1 MRSKELYSGLER
13 SAHRALL
20 HAVGFTK
27 EDFGKPII
35 AVVNSWNEI
44 VPGHYH
50 LRELAKVVKSGIRE
64 SGGIPVE
71 FNTIAICDGLCQG
84 HIGMRYPL
92 PSREII
98 ADSIELMVE
107 SHRFDAMVML
117 CSCDKIVPAHIMASL
132 RIDIPTIIVT
142 GGPMYPG
149 KYRENEEITLT
160 SMREFI
166 GQTKRGDISQ
176 DELAEIEQCALPGP
190 GSCAMM
196 GTANTMSCIAEVL
209 GMTLP
214 GCGTAHAQGTK
225 KIRMARQ
232 SGSRIVEMVNE
243 NLIPSNII
251 SEAAIDNATTVAMAI
266 GGSTN
271 IALHIPAIAYE
282 AGFNFPFKK
291 LDRISKSTPHICNI
305 VPSGKY
311 SLLRLEEAGGIPAV
325 IKELGGRIDTNVATV
340 TGRTMGENIELAQV
354 LDKDVITPINSPL
367 HHEGS
372 LAILYGNLAPDGAVV
387 KQSGVNEK
395 MMIHKGPARIFIS
408 MEDAVDALM
417 MDKIKS
423 GDVIVIR
430 YEGPKGGPGMREMHM
445 VTSILMGLGLGN
457 SVALV
462 TDGRFSGSTRG
473 PCIGYVSPEAFVGGP
488 IGLVEEGDIIEID
501 IPSRKLHLDVTDT
514 ELSARSNNFKPLKKE
529 CSKFLMRYSLLVK
542 SADKGAVLANKI

>member
-1 MRSKELYSGLER
+1 MRSKELYTGLER

-20 HAVGFTK
+20 HAVGFSK

-50 LRELAKVVKSGIRE
+50 LRELAVSVKDGIRE
-64 SGGIPVE
+64 AGGIPIE

-107 SHRFDAMVML
+107 SHRFDAMVMM

-132 RIDIPTIIVT
+132 RLDIPTIIVT

-149 KYRENEEITLT
+149 KFRENENITLT

-196 GTANTMSCIAEVL
+196 ATANTMSCIAEAL

-214 GCGTAHAQGTK
+214 GCGTAHAQSTK
-225 KIRMARQ
+225 KTRLARQ
-232 SGSRIVEMVNE
+232 SGFRIVQMVNE
-243 NLIPSNII
+243 NLIPSKII
-251 SEAAIDNATTVAMAI
+251 SEIAIKNATTVAMAI

-271 IALHIPAIAYE
+271 LALHIPAIALE
-282 AGFNFPFKK
+282 AGFNYTLEK
-291 LDRISKSTPHICNI
+291 LDFISKTTPHICDI
-305 VPSGKY
+305 IPSGKY
-311 SLLRLEEAGGIPAV
+311 PLLRLEEAGGIPAV
-325 IKELGGRIDTNVATV
+325 IKELGGRIDTNVPTV
-340 TGRTMGENIELAQV
+340 TGRTMRKNIESVHV
-354 LDKDVITPINSPL
+354 LDKDVIRPLNSPL

-372 LAILYGNLAPDGAVV
+372 LAILYGNLAPDGSVV
-387 KQSGVNEK
+387 KQSGVHEK
-395 MMIHKGPARIFIS
+395 MMTHKGPARIFIS
-408 MEDAVDALM
+408 MEDAVKALM
-417 MDKIKS
+417 GDQIMS
-423 GDVIVIR
+423 GDVMVIR

-445 VTSILMGLGLGN
+445 VTSILMGLGLGDC
-457 SVALV
+457 VALV

-473 PCIGYVSPEAFVGGP
+473 PCIGYVSPEAAVGGP
-488 IGLVEEGDIIEID
+488 IGLVEEEDIIEID
-501 IPSRKLHLDVTDT
+501 IPARKLHLDVTDT
-514 ELSARSNNFKPLKKE
+514 ELAERMKKFKPIKKE
-529 CSKFLMRYSLLVK
+529 CSKFLKRYSLLVS
-542 SADKGAVLANKI
+542 SADKGAVLAYE